1 MTLRRVVATG
11 FALWLASEI
20 VDGVHVADGLD
31 TLTTVGTLL
40 VVALLLAIVDALA
53 GGLRRAVALVC
64 EPLPVAI
71 AAAVALNAA
80 LFWITA
86 ALADAA
92 GLGFSVAGFLPALLG
107 SVVVLA
113 VGWLTRPS
121 LSRAR

>member
-1 MTLRRVVATG
+1 VVTG
-11 FALWLASEI
+11 FGLWLASEL
-20 VDGVHVADGLD
+20 VGGVHLADGLD
-31 TLTTVGTLL
+31 PLATVGTLL
-40 VVALLLAIVDALA
+40 VVALLLAVVDALA
-53 GGLRRAVALVC
+53 VGLRRAVALAC

-80 LFWITA
+80 LFWVTA

-107 SVVVLA
+107 SLVVLA

-121 LSRAR
+121 LSRAG